1 MTLLSPTRLNTRTK
15 LRIARALYQTVTSFR
30 RLLGRTDSIMVTR
43 RGIRW
48 QLDLREGIDLAIYLF
63 GCFEY
68 DTVRA
73 YRKLLK
79 PGYTVLDIGANIG
92 AHTLPMAHCVFP
104 AGRVVAFEPTAYAYG
119 KLRQNISLNPA
130 IAGMIQAE
138 QIMLVGTDN
147 SQLKPR
153 LYSSWQIHESGLD
166 SHPKH
171 GGRMMD
177 TTGARNKT
185 LDQFITESDPGTVSL
200 IKLDVDGHE
209 CQVLHGARELMQRD
223 KPILLMEIMP
233 YGLEEAGATLDEL
246 LGILTW
252 HKYRIYHLDGRSR
265 FSPDNSI
272 KEAIPSA
279 GGINVLCIA
288 DDKKYVM

>member
-1 MTLLSPTRLNTRTK
+1 MILPTLTRLNTRTK

-30 RLLGRTDSIMVTR
+30 RLLGRTDSAMVSR

-79 PGYTVLDIGANIG
+79 PGNTVLDIGANIG

-138 QIMLVGTDN
+138 QIILVGTDN

-177 TTGARNKT
+177 TTGARHET
-185 LDQFITESDPGTVSL
+185 LDSYIAEHKISAVSL

-209 CQVLHGARELMQRD
+209 CQVLRGAHELLQRD

-233 YGLEEAGATLDEL
+233 YGLDEAGASLDEL
-246 LGILTW
+246 LGILCA
-252 HKYRIYHLDGRSR
+252 HGYSLYDLDGRTAL
-265 FSPDNSI
+265 PNDNRI
-272 KEAIPSA
+272 QQRIPPA
-279 GGINVLCIA
+279 GGINVLCYA
-288 DDKKYVM
+288 R